1 MGWVNKESSIVK
13 KYSNGGDVKKT
24 SKPTAAIKYQHALR
38 NPGKYTKKELNE
50 LRLAKEVEK
59 WPNAEFTQ
67 YINPDGSL
75 KKSEDIEKYKEG
87 NKVDAYKALREKY
100 GHNKVNLYLARINSK
115 DPKINAAA
123 SEIFNNPKIDAEI
136 KKAMPKKE
144 KKKEV
149 KKYKPGGK
157 TKRQKADELIYESGE
172 TYSGKK
178 LRKILGIPSKKSIKD
193 YKKKHRK

>member
-1 MGWVNKESSIVK
+1 MGWVNKNSSVVK
-13 KYSNGGDVKKT
+13 KHTENNKIK
-24 SKPTAAIKYQHALR
+24 KYQ
-38 NPGKYTKKELNE
+38 
-50 LRLAKEVEK
+50 
-59 WPNAEFTQ
+59 
-67 YINPDGSL
+67 
-75 KKSEDIEKYKEG
+75 EG
-87 NKVDAYKALREKY
+87 NKIEESAEEVSSIPKPEVDPLIALKNKY
-100 GHNKVNLYLARINSK
+100 GPNRVNLYLARINSK

>member
-1 MGWVNKESSIVK
+1 MGWVNKNSSVVK
-13 KYSNGGDVKKT
+13 KHTENNKIK
-24 SKPTAAIKYQHALR
+24 KYQEG
-38 NPGKYTKKELNE
+38 NKIEKS
-50 LRLAKEVEK
+50 AKEVGKKIDINTPKPGE
-59 WPNAEFTQ
+59 AELEAD
-67 YINPDGSL
+67 PL
-75 KKSEDIEKYKEG
+75 
-87 NKVDAYKALREKY
+87 KALKNKY
-100 GHNKVNLYLARINSK
+100 GPNKVNLYLARINSK